1 MFKRKE
7 QKKEPVRLYKK
18 EESKFEV
25 LNMMSK
31 GEQLTIIIIMLLL
44 LFLIIFALYES
55 IAYFVYN
62 RGDLAVAMIMPLLR

>member
-1 MFKRKE
+1 MCFKK
-7 QKKEPVRLYKK
+7 KKEPVRLYKK
-18 EESKFEV
+18 EENKFNEV
-25 LNMMSK
+25 LSMMSK
-31 GEQLTIIIIMLLL
+31 EEQLTIIIIMLLL